1 MPQILRGPSAVFG
14 DDDDDVDGDGDR
26 GNAGVRAWSSQYYP
40 KRSRGC
46 GREGADAGRSGRR
59 AAASTRAEPEIA
71 SRNRYPTTLT
81 PSTLISNPIAIAF
94 GDVRVQGRVCLL
106 PSGSSRCISR
116 TACGSL
122 ILHDED
128 DNMWQQ
134 RLEEPK
140 FDTLSVV
147 NEYLDVVPCR
157 PHPVYVDMS
166 RRRYLVSSD
175 LIGHPLFSV
184 LVEHSGGGEGMS
196 SAVIN
201 GYEVVLLEHLL
212 RMLRNDDVH
221 PELTPDNFVDFFTLD
236 LAAASTLS

>member
-1 MPQILRGPSAVFG
+1 MAMLTGRRWRSSHVFVRREGRRSTTTNATTSRGSVQERGEDPDAELLMMDCSIDSTLPRRPELAVPRGKLCPFGGLLTAPSP
-14 DDDDDVDGDGDR
+14 
-26 GNAGVRAWSSQYYP
+26 GVRVTSSTSL
-40 KRSRGC
+40 K
-46 GREGADAGRSGRR
+46 E
-59 AAASTRAEPEIA
+59 AS
-71 SRNRYPTTLT
+71 
-81 PSTLISNPIAIAF
+81 IS
-94 GDVRVQGRVCLL
+94 LL

-140 FDTLSVV
+140 FDALSVV
-147 NEYLDVVPCR
+147 NEHLDVVLCR
-157 PHPVYVDMS
+157 PHPVYVDKS

-175 LIGHPLFSV
+175 LIGHPLFRV
-184 LVEHSGGGEGMS
+184 LIERSGEGEGMS
-196 SAVIN
+196 SAVIDR
-201 GYEVVLLEHLL
+201 YEVVLLEHLL
-212 RMLRNDDVH
+212 RMLRNGDVH